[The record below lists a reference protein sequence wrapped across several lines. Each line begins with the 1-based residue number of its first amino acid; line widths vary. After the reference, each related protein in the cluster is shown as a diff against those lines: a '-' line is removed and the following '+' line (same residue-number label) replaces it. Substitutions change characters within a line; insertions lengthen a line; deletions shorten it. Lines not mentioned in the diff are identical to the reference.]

1 MRTIGVSD
9 DFKIWCR
16 RSSTVMRSSS
26 ALCPLLVLALPV
38 TALKL
43 DLKRA
48 ATGGINNNLI
58 NKENIRYTTNI
69 TIGGRVVNVVLDT
82 GSTDL
87 WVMPPDGLPVFKDTG
102 INTKIVY
109 GNGYDYV
116 AGDIGTGEFQLNNYI
131 IPNQAFLKVNDA
143 SAAEQGD
150 FQLGIYGVW
159 GLGFNTPGSS
169 RINDAVTQA
178 YGSSATWGQSALAN
192 IFAQDPTKA
201 DYIAISL
208 SRNGD
213 SAGSADA
220 SLAIAEYDTHYT
232 QVANAPRL
240 SQSPPG
246 SGSWTVTLDSISV
259 GGKKLNWPTTLQNV
273 PRGKNIVAVDTGTT
287 NAMLPAAQITAI
299 YGSIPNA
306 VFAANTQLRIPQ
318 TQYSSTTGVW
328 VVPCTASISVSLTF
342 GGQTFPIHPLDM
354 TDIQIVASPDG
365 KSQYTVC
372 IGSFTDVGTIVSGF
386 SDGLVGDSF
395 LRNAYTVFDFAT
407 GGNVPPGTTPFVQ
420 MLSVTDATKAQ
431 ADYLSVRRA
440 LLSSYPPELSPAQFV
455 QIFG

>member
-1 MRTIGVSD
+1 MLSV
-9 DFKIWCR
+9 
-16 RSSTVMRSSS
+16 
-26 ALCPLLVLALPV
+26 ALCSLLPFILSAN
-38 TALKL
+38 ALKL
-43 DLKRA
+43 DLARVA
-48 ATGGINNNLI
+48 AASSSVNNNLI
-58 NKENIRYTTNI
+58 NKYNVRYTTNI
-69 TIGGRVVNVVLDT
+69 TISGRVVNVVLDT

-87 WVMPPDGLPVFKDTG
+87 WVMPPDGLPAFKDTG

-116 AGDIGTGEFQLNNYI
+116 AGDIGTGEFQLDSYI

-287 NAMLPAAQITAI
+287 NAMLPAAQIAAI

-306 VFAANTQLRIPQ
+306 VFAANAQLRIPQ

-440 LLSSYPPELSPAQFV
+440 LLRSYPPELSPAQFV